1 MHQRQEDNSIYQPHI
16 EEAPSTRNQQIQEE
30 WTRNLEQQQ
39 LIHAMLAS
47 ILEPL
52 PLTMKAHRPS
62 KPLI

>member
-1 MHQRQEDNSIYQPHI
+1 MHQLPEDNSISHPHI

-52 PLTMKAHRPS
+52 PLTMKAHPPS
-62 KPLI
+62 KLHI